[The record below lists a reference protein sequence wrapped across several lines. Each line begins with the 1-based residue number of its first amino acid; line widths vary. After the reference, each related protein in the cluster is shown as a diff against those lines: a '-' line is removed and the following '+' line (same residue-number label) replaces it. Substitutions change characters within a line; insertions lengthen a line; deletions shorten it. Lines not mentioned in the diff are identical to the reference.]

1 MENENIPTQI
11 QNLTCDEQLEL
22 MLLIFSIAKMK
33 SNLFIPLQQVSPLLS
48 KLTELVVEIE
58 DRQVKEGIIN
68 SEDRVTLP
76 ANSIEEEKLWE

>member
-1 MENENIPTQI
+1 MENENVPTQI
-11 QNLTCDEQLEL
+11 QNLTCDEQLGL
-22 MLLIFSIAKMK
+22 MMLIFSIAKMK

-58 DRQVKEGIIN
+58 DRQIKEGIIN

-76 ANSIEEEKLWE
+76 VNSIEEDKL